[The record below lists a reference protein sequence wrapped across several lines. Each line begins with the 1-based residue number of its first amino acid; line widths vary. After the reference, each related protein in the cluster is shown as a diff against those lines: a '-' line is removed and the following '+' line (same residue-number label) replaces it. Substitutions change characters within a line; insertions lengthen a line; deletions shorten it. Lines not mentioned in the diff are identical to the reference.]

1 MEKYMVFNKQLS
13 KEEYEIIRN
22 KIREHLPYYLHP
34 KNLTKE
40 HIEWL
45 KKNIKQFDKE
55 VLDSIIKNSILP
67 DKPIKA

>member
-1 MEKYMVFNKQLS
+1 MVFNKQLT
-13 KEEYEIIRN
+13 KEEFEKVRD

-45 KKNIKQFDKE
+45 EKNIKQFDKE
-55 VLDSIIKNSILP
+55 VLNRIIKNSELP
-67 DKPIKA
+67 EKPKEVDS